1 MITSEIHDKGSEGLK
16 LLKDVKHI
24 TYQIEVLQ
32 EQIDEVYTQLTK
44 TTVKPKEINV
54 TTSTPADPMAD
65 RIITM
70 LEYQKQI
77 EEYQVELYKKK
88 VKVITLLKSMEI
100 EEQRILILRYF
111 KSCTVED
118 IADKIGYTYRWA
130 WEKLHQAESNFID
143 LYSKTT

>member
-1 MITSEIHDKGSEGLK
+1 
-16 LLKDVKHI
+16 
-24 TYQIEVLQ
+24 
-32 EQIDEVYTQLTK
+32 
-44 TTVKPKEINV
+44 
-54 TTSTPADPMAD
+54 
-65 RIITM
+65 M